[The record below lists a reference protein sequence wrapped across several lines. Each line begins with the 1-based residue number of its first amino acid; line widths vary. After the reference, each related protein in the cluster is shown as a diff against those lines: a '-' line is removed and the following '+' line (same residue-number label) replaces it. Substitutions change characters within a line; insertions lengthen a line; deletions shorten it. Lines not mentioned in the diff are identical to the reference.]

1 MRMGGGSDSTRG
13 HFAMVNFGGRAGGL
27 PNDLALALYQELR
40 ARGASGLQDI
50 ASEMG
55 LSEKETDRCRDEL
68 LGLGLVVPTGP
79 SHDNRLEL
87 DAGMASEEESD
98 ALTVIPP
105 EIALLRLL
113 ERERT
118 RLRNHLDQA
127 DRAHRTLKTLAGN
140 FLHAETLSLSTGVE
154 VEIIHDY
161 RRIQQVLEDITD
173 AVRDSLSSMHPIVRG
188 REIPERALSRDR
200 RQIENGVQVR
210 SIFSRHLISVPQ
222 DAGHLRAKAD
232 LGVQV
237 RLAPYVPMNMI
248 IADEQFA
255 VLPVDPEDRL
265 AGAILARGSA
275 LVRSYRA
282 LFEHSWHMAMP
293 FHEQWRP
300 PHGRD
305 GLTEQQRAALRMLAS
320 GMKDE
325 KIARHLG
332 VSLRTV
338 SRMISDLMQ
347 ELEASSRF
355 EAGVRAA
362 RLGWLD

>member
-1 MRMGGGSDSTRG
+1 MANGC
-13 HFAMVNFGGRAGGL
+13 GRSGTQTT
-27 PNDLALALYQELR
+27 DLALALYQELR
-40 ARGASGLQDI
+40 VRGASSLQDI
-50 ASEMG
+50 ASEMN
-55 LSEKETDRCRDEL
+55 LSDEDTGRCRDEL
-68 LGLGLVVPTGP
+68 LSLGLVVPTGP
-79 SHDNRLEL
+79 THDNRLDL
-87 DAGMASEEESD
+87 DAGKASEAESD
-98 ALTVIPP
+98 AVTVIAP

-113 ERERT
+113 DRERS

-140 FLHAETLSLSTGVE
+140 FLRADTLTRDAGVE
-154 VEIIHDY
+154 VEVLHDY

-173 AVRDSLSSMHPIVRG
+173 TVQRSLSSMHPVVGG
-188 REIPERALSRDR
+188 REIFARALSRDR

-210 SIFSRHLISVPQ
+210 SVFSQRLVSLPDEAQHL
-222 DAGHLRAKAD
+222 HAKAE

-237 RLAPYVPMNMI
+237 RISPVVPMNMI

-255 VLPVDPEDRL
+255 LLPVNPENPP

-275 LVRSYRA
+275 LVRSYQA
-282 LFEHSWHMAMP
+282 LFEHSWHMAIP
-293 FHEQWRP
+293 FGDQRRP
-300 PHGRD
+300 DEGGD

-325 KIARHLG
+325 KVARHLG

-347 ELEASSRF
+347 ELDASSRF
-355 EAGVRAA
+355 EAGVRAT
-362 RLGWLD
+362 RLGLLN